1 MDIPL
6 PFSGK
11 RLSISIGKRENPVV
25 GLDYN
30 PSQERWGV
38 GQSWAPLSYGEY
50 YPKSVPIYSAIKIR
64 QDAIARVPLR
74 IHRTLPNGDTEWVGA
89 EHPVQSVLDR
99 VNPFWTR
106 GDLWRATETYLGLW
120 GSAYWALE
128 RDALG
133 NPTEIWPLR
142 PDKMRIVPDSKTYIK
157 GYVYASSSTNTRGF
171 APDEI
176 VWIRYFNPLDEY
188 SGLSPIAP
196 VRLSADMG
204 FDALR
209 SNRNTLTNDSTPG
222 LFITTKDAMTDA
234 KAKLFYEMW
243 EKRFQGVN
251 KVKRPAIMQEGMEA
265 KNLGF
270 APKEMEYVQSLLW
283 TLGDVAR
290 VFNVPL
296 PMLHDLSRATYAN
309 MVTARRSFWE
319 DCIVPQLMFYQERIQ
334 EMLLPL
340 FPDPGLVALFETSQ
354 VEALQ
359 EDENDK
365 AAQRQIYV
373 VQGLKTPNEIRQ
385 EMGLAPSDQEGADD
399 LRLPGGASGALF
411 GLTDE
416 GDRSPLPKIRDME
429 AAKSRAETEFRAQLT
444 PREKQFRTMMNGLF
458 HDQAED
464 MIKRLEER
472 RALKPAMAGARMAGE
487 AIAVLENGHRADPAP
502 TGGLNMFDAE
512 AWMQVSI
519 ERARPLVKNA
529 MRSAAQAQIAQFNLG
544 IAFDIGQPL
553 AASWVEDRLVFWADR
568 VNDQT
573 AKLLMTELREANE
586 LGESVFEISE
596 RVRKIETFN
605 TKVRSD
611 RIARTEMVS
620 AQNEGHLQA
629 YDQAEVEGKQ
639 WLTAGD
645 ERVRPDHMA
654 ADGQV
659 RRVREEFD
667 VGGEKLPAPGQ
678 GGSAGN
684 VINCRC
690 TTIPVFEV

>member
-1 MDIPL
+1 
-6 PFSGK
+6 
-11 RLSISIGKRENPVV
+11 
-25 GLDYN
+25 
-30 PSQERWGV
+30 
-38 GQSWAPLSYGEY
+38 PLSYGEY

-464 MIKRLEER
+464 MIKRLE
-472 RALKPAMAGARMAGE
+472 
-487 AIAVLENGHRADPAP
+487 
-502 TGGLNMFDAE
+502 
-512 AWMQVSI
+512 
-519 ERARPLVKNA
+519 
-529 MRSAAQAQIAQFNLG
+529 
-544 IAFDIGQPL
+544 
-553 AASWVEDRLVFWADR
+553 
-568 VNDQT
+568 
-573 AKLLMTELREANE
+573 
-586 LGESVFEISE
+586 
-596 RVRKIETFN
+596 
-605 TKVRSD
+605 
-611 RIARTEMVS
+611 
-620 AQNEGHLQA
+620 
-629 YDQAEVEGKQ
+629 
-639 WLTAGD
+639 
-645 ERVRPDHMA
+645 
-654 ADGQV
+654 
-659 RRVREEFD
+659 
-667 VGGEKLPAPGQ
+667 
-678 GGSAGN
+678 
-684 VINCRC
+684 
-690 TTIPVFEV
+690 